1 MKIAFLSVLA
11 LSALCASGCAE
22 EITGPPLSLDPSVA
36 PATVCNASDGE
47 NQALQ
52 TRVVFRATSGS
63 SFAPLPIDTFTPDAS
78 LAIPRVTLRSADG
91 REVAVRQVEFVSARE
106 MALWVT
112 RSTGGSGALAPGS
125 YTVSVTNPDGQG
137 ALTMT
142 GSLRVVPPPT
152 VASASRLDPT
162 VPTTGVDADEAQTV
176 CNAAV
181 TTLTVTGTGFRPMDP
196 TPVVEVIDARGAVVR
211 RVADRDIR
219 VTSERELRVTLQ
231 APMDPALRLAPGR
244 YGFRVTNPDGTS
256 STGAPSGDAGV
267 SSGDAGADL
276 TGTQYPQGCHSTAPS
291 LFNVVPPPEV
301 RSVAPVSACSSRE
314 QRFIVRG
321 AHFRHGLTATI
332 AAMTPFEVP
341 ASNIVYASSTGST
354 NDFDTLTLT
363 VPASAVAPG
372 GGYALAIRNADS
384 CGTALMPQCPE
395 GTSPTGADN
404 ECQGTVG
411 MASGTGPRSITYYAD
426 PVVTSIMPRGVCTA
440 RLVPVTLTGM
450 NFHSTYGVQP
460 TVRIHDVALENVRV
474 TSPTTITADIP
485 MTLMAGAPLGTPY
498 DVSVTVPEGCAG
510 NLPRGFTLFPPVTA
524 SSVSPGA
531 VCVDRPGTTLTV
543 TGTNFHSFEG
553 VGPTVT
559 LGSTPPTALTN
570 VRVVSPTT
578 LTADLPMATP
588 PGGPYDVT
596 VTSPVGC
603 GATVSRAF
611 TYYAAPTVTAAVA
624 QASCTGGNPVLVI
637 TGTNLHATG
646 ATQPTVTLDTPTPT
660 ALTNVRATSDT
671 TVLAELPLSL
681 PMGSYT
687 ARVTMP
693 EGCAA
698 SSAPFVYNP
707 GALVTPTLAGMIPS
721 RGWNGI
727 DMPVTIVG
735 TGLATLTSL
744 SLRGAGAAGGD
755 LALTDISVVGSD
767 LLNATIPSG
776 GRAGGPY
783 DLVSTVAGCPLTLP
797 RAYTISDAPAITIT
811 GVTPPFGW
819 TGGSTPILLQGTGFV
834 STPRLYIIVP
844 SLTPRMRP
852 LSRPVFINPNSVS
865 AVVPSDLPPGT
876 YDLAAI
882 NPDGGGGVI
891 RGAFRVTMLPPPTIN
906 TVTPGAGTTQSP
918 TPVTITG
925 ASFRASQVTLR
936 SSAGA
941 SFNGTV
947 TAATATSLSVTLPT
961 NTMATG
967 AYIVRVNN
975 PDESTFADFGS
986 FVVTNPSVKL
996 GPFASAS
1003 ALTTARRGAA
1013 VLASQVNSVTRF
1025 LHAIGGDSGAGG
1037 TTHASVEFASVDL
1050 FGRLGPWRLQR
1061 YRLPSPLTGVATS
1074 AIERGG
1080 FLYVLGGANG
1090 SGAPQSTVL
1099 RARVL
1104 DFSTAPVIADPEITR
1119 TSSAGLAAGAWIYR
1133 VSAVMGAT
1141 DAVNPGGETLPSDE
1155 VTAYFVF
1162 GSTVRLRW
1170 NPIPGAASYRVYRTP
1185 TVNGASGS
1193 EVLLS
1198 TTPSSATTF
1207 VDDASA
1213 TPSATGLETQPLA
1226 VGSTG
1231 VWAPL
1236 TTALT
1241 TARATT
1247 AAAIAPDPSGN
1258 LFVYAL
1264 TGRGASGPLATYEY
1278 ASLSADGSTLGAF
1291 TAGPSPFPTARE
1303 LAASAVAT
1311 PQSAPS
1317 VSSAVYVYVTGGFGT
1332 GGSLRTTESARVSSG
1347 GALMSPAD
1355 TNSYA
1360 MRRGALSSMIVNGE
1374 FYAMGGTSGMNPTSS
1389 ALDST
1394 NLSTLASSG
1403 TPGSFS
1409 NASVSMITGRQN
1421 FGLALA
1427 SAYFFLVG
1435 GTSSGTNALTSVEQ
1449 TIY

>member
-1 MKIAFLSVLA
+1 
-11 LSALCASGCAE
+11 
-22 EITGPPLSLDPSVA
+22 
-36 PATVCNASDGE
+36 
-47 NQALQ
+47 
-52 TRVVFRATSGS
+52 
-63 SFAPLPIDTFTPDAS
+63 
-78 LAIPRVTLRSADG
+78 
-91 REVAVRQVEFVSARE
+91 
-106 MALWVT
+106 
-112 RSTGGSGALAPGS
+112 
-125 YTVSVTNPDGQG
+125 
-137 ALTMT
+137 
-142 GSLRVVPPPT
+142 
-152 VASASRLDPT
+152 
-162 VPTTGVDADEAQTV
+162 
-176 CNAAV
+176 
-181 TTLTVTGTGFRPMDP
+181 
-196 TPVVEVIDARGAVVR
+196 
-211 RVADRDIR
+211 
-219 VTSERELRVTLQ
+219 
-231 APMDPALRLAPGR
+231 
-244 YGFRVTNPDGTS
+244 
-256 STGAPSGDAGV
+256 
-267 SSGDAGADL
+267 
-276 TGTQYPQGCHSTAPS
+276 
-291 LFNVVPPPEV
+291 
-301 RSVAPVSACSSRE
+301 
-314 QRFIVRG
+314 
-321 AHFRHGLTATI
+321 
-332 AAMTPFEVP
+332 
-341 ASNIVYASSTGST
+341 
-354 NDFDTLTLT
+354 
-363 VPASAVAPG
+363 
-372 GGYALAIRNADS
+372 
-384 CGTALMPQCPE
+384 
-395 GTSPTGADN
+395 
-404 ECQGTVG
+404 
-411 MASGTGPRSITYYAD
+411 
-426 PVVTSIMPRGVCTA
+426 
-440 RLVPVTLTGM
+440 
-450 NFHSTYGVQP
+450 
-460 TVRIHDVALENVRV
+460 
-474 TSPTTITADIP
+474 
-485 MTLMAGAPLGTPY
+485 
-498 DVSVTVPEGCAG
+498 
-510 NLPRGFTLFPPVTA
+510 
-524 SSVSPGA
+524 
-531 VCVDRPGTTLTV
+531 
-543 TGTNFHSFEG
+543 
-553 VGPTVT
+553 
-559 LGSTPPTALTN
+559 
-570 VRVVSPTT
+570 
-578 LTADLPMATP
+578 
-588 PGGPYDVT
+588 
-596 VTSPVGC
+596 
-603 GATVSRAF
+603 
-611 TYYAAPTVTAAVA
+611 
-624 QASCTGGNPVLVI
+624 
-637 TGTNLHATG
+637 
-646 ATQPTVTLDTPTPT
+646 
-660 ALTNVRATSDT
+660 
-671 TVLAELPLSL
+671 
-681 PMGSYT
+681 
-687 ARVTMP
+687 
-693 EGCAA
+693 
-698 SSAPFVYNP
+698 
-707 GALVTPTLAGMIPS
+707 
-721 RGWNGI
+721 
-727 DMPVTIVG
+727 
-735 TGLATLTSL
+735 
-744 SLRGAGAAGGD
+744 
-755 LALTDISVVGSD
+755 
-767 LLNATIPSG
+767 IPSG

-844 SLTPRMRP
+844 SLMPRMRP

-865 AVVPSDLPPGT
+865 AVVPSGLPPGT

-925 ASFRASQVTLR
+925 ANFRASQVTLR

-961 NTMATG
+961 NAMSTG

-1013 VLASQVNSVTRF
+1013 VLASQVNPVTRF

-1141 DAVNPGGETLPSDE
+1141 DAANPGGETLPSDE

-1213 TPSATGLETQPLA
+1213 TPSGAGLETQPLA

-1236 TTALT
+1236 TTSLT

-1264 TGRGASGPLATYEY
+1264 TGRGPSGPLATYEY
-1278 ASLSADGSTLGAF
+1278 ASLSADGSTLGSF

-1317 VSSAVYVYVTGGFGT
+1317 VSSAVFVYVTGGFGT

-1360 MRRGALSSMIVNGE
+1360 MRRGALASMIVNGE

-1389 ALDST
+1389 ALDSS

-1435 GTSSGTNALTSVEQ
+1435 GTSTGTNALTSVEQ